1 MSMLKVRN
9 KQCLMGIQNFVIS
22 GRKWPMFGNEVRSY
36 FIGWLI
42 SGLLYDHFKHG
53 FKSITAKGTKL

>member
-1 MSMLKVRN
+1 
-9 KQCLMGIQNFVIS
+9 MGIQNFVIS